1 MKNKNH
7 IGFIALLFLCS
18 CSYSASEGENRT
30 NNNPS
35 DHSSFQEK
43 SINGVYLYSDNSA
56 KSTITVSGS
65 IWSGKLIIISG
76 FGDSYDN
83 SNAIYSNGI
92 VKNGILYDDSGY
104 FELGYINE
112 TSLTMPIGSNRVTHY
127 K

>member
-1 MKNKNH
+1 M
-7 IGFIALLFLCS
+7 FLCS
-18 CSYSASEGENRT
+18 CSHSASEVENRT

-35 DHSSFQEK
+35 DQSSYQDK

-65 IWSGKLIIISG
+65 IWRGKLIIISG
-76 FGDSYDN
+76 FGESYDN

-92 VKNGILYDDSGY
+92 VKNSILYDDSGY
-104 FELGYINE
+104 FELGYING

>member
-1 MKNKNH
+1 LKNKYH

-18 CSYSASEGENRT
+18 CSHSASEVENRT

-35 DHSSFQEK
+35 DQSSYQDK

-65 IWSGKLIIISG
+65 IWRGKLIIISG
-76 FGDSYDN
+76 FGESYDN

-92 VKNGILYDDSGY
+92 VKNSIL
-104 FELGYINE
+104 
-112 TSLTMPIGSNRVTHY
+112 
-127 K
+127 